1 MKKYQDFKKIQ
12 EVRKPKKCPV
22 LSFRPLRD
30 SEIFQDMLAMGF
42 VEALPEKPAGV
53 ETEGPSEQ
61 RNFKDRLG
69 NIAFYHPDFNYMT
82 RSTGYPHFNIMHNG
96 SVRIVI
102 GKTKSS
108 EFPGLSQDLRRACMT
123 VEDYLFKMGFLIK
136 YLLREKGLQIN
147 DQELYGEESYKDLI
161 LRKIKEDPS
170 AAKNIEIPP
179 SLKKSDDTAMG
190 ASVIKR
196 FGGFGA

>member
-1 MKKYQDFKKIQ
+1 
-12 EVRKPKKCPV
+12 
-22 LSFRPLRD
+22 
-30 SEIFQDMLAMGF
+30 
-42 VEALPEKPAGV
+42 
-53 ETEGPSEQ
+53 
-61 RNFKDRLG
+61 
-69 NIAFYHPDFNYMT
+69 
-82 RSTGYPHFNIMHNG
+82 
-96 SVRIVI
+96 
-102 GKTKSS
+102 
-108 EFPGLSQDLRRACMT
+108 MT

-147 DQELYGEESYKDLI
+147 NQELYGEESYKDLI

>member
-1 MKKYQDFKKIQ
+1 MKKYQEFQKIQ

-22 LSFRPLRD
+22 LSFKPIRD
-30 SEIFQDMLAMGF
+30 SETFSDMLAMGF
-42 VEALPEKPAGV
+42 VEALPEKPAGI

-69 NIAFYHPDFNYMT
+69 NIAFYHPRFSWMT
-82 RSTGYPHFNIMHNG
+82 RTTGYPHFNIMHNG
-96 SVRIVI
+96 SVRIVV

-108 EFPGLSQDLRRACMT
+108 EFPGLNQDLRRACMT
-123 VEDYLFKMGFLIK
+123 VQDYLFKMGFLIK
-136 YLLREKGLQIN
+136 YLVKEQGLPMS

-170 AAKNIEIPP
+170 SSKNIEIPP
-179 SLKKSDDTAMG
+179 SLKKSDETAAG
-190 ASVIKR
+190 ASIIKR
-196 FGGFGA
+196 FGGFDD